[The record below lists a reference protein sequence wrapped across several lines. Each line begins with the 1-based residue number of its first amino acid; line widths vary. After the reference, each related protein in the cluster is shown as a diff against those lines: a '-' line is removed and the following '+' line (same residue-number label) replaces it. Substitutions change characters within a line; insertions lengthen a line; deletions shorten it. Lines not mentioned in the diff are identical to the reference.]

1 MPLRVAE
8 LETLFTANTT
18 DVEKGEKL
26 VKAVGDRIEKKPIT
40 QRVGSETKDAL
51 AGLDKVDTAAKRLV
65 SRETAVTV
73 NANIT
78 RAEKQADRIQQ
89 RLDYLKSVETTM
101 DVTADVRRA
110 EASLQRVTRSLD
122 GLRTARAE
130 MVVEV
135 DDGKARKTLTDVA
148 EFAEQQSEE
157 GGRRSGSAFI
167 RSMDGA
173 TRGAGERIG
182 STIGGGV
189 GESLEQA
196 LVAIPVAGGIILA
209 GVAIGKAILG
219 SIQDGMQQEVQVD
232 RLEALTGISAADA
245 ARVGRGAGEAYAN
258 VFGES
263 IEANMDTARLALQFD
278 ILDEGATSTQAQ
290 RVIEGLAGI
299 ASVLD
304 EDVRPVAQAV
314 TVLLQTG
321 LARSAEEAYDLIA
334 AGAREG
340 LNRNEDL
347 VDTLTEYPAL
357 FRRLGLTG
365 PQALGLISQAMANGA
380 RNSDLAADALKEF
393 EIRSKD
399 ASEASAEGYR
409 LLGLN
414 AREMTAQMARGG
426 EDAARGLDIV
436 LDRLRATE
444 DPVAR
449 NAAAVALFGT
459 QAEDLGDALFAM
471 DASSAVEELNGVEGA
486 ARRMF
491 NTLADNDATKIEQAQ
506 RNIEVAATGIQG
518 ALAAAFSEPLGDF
531 ADWVSENRGP
541 LTQFLLDLA
550 NGAIDFG
557 RSIVNSMADGT
568 ESVGV
573 FVAGPLREMAVGLRD
588 LIEWLPGDA
597 DTSGLDSLIDSMAG
611 FDEETATA
619 AQTMRDTLLPG
630 IDEAQRRLNEWGD
643 PIVQMG
649 YLNDA
654 SLRLAES
661 VNQVGLAHDGAT
673 QLVDAYTVA
682 QDGSIR
688 AGSELDGQI
697 RSATDALWAEVDAA
711 AAAGESQEQL
721 RERFDLA
728 TDGLVDQ
735 LQHLGLTEEQARALI
750 ETYGA
755 VPSSIST
762 IVDAHTEE
770 ASRRINGFV
779 TRWDGTRIRTY
790 IDAHGGTTY
799 RVPGTNLDFNARG
812 KVVEFM
818 AQGGVRGLT
827 PMAPVAQM
835 VPANTWRVVGD
846 RSDVAEAYIPL
857 DGSPRSMAILAEA
870 IRRMG
875 GMPMAAGGVVSAGNT
890 SGPVTALMAPSLVRE
905 LAEMLHALLTS
916 TGNAATTAAAGYVDR
931 AIFDE
936 AVVRR

>member
-8 LETLFTANTT
+8 LETLFTANTA

-40 QRVGSETKDAL
+40 QKVGSETKEAL

-78 RAEKQADRIQQ
+78 RAEKQADRLQQ

-122 GLRTARAE
+122 GLRSARAE

-135 DDGKARKTLTDVA
+135 EDGKARKTLTDVA
-148 EFAEQQSEE
+148 DFAEQQGKD
-157 GGRRSGSAFI
+157 GGSRSGSAFI

-219 SIQDGMQQEVQVD
+219 SIRDGMQQEVQVD
-232 RLEALTGISAADA
+232 RLEALTGITAADA

-278 ILDEGATSTQAQ
+278 LLDADASATQAQ
-290 RVIEGLAGI
+290 RVIENLSGI
-299 ASVLD
+299 AGVLG
-304 EDVRPVAQAV
+304 EEVRPVAEAV
-314 TVLLQTG
+314 TVLLRTG
-321 LARSAEEAYDLIA
+321 VARSADEAFDLIA
-334 AGAREG
+334 AGSREG
-340 LNRNEDL
+340 LNRSEDL
-347 VDTLTEYPAL
+347 LDTLIEYPAL

-365 PQALGLISQAMANGA
+365 PQALGLISQGLANGA
-380 RNSDLAADALKEF
+380 RNTDLAADALKEF
-393 EIRSKD
+393 QIRSTD

-409 LLGLN
+409 LLGLD
-414 AREMTAQMARGG
+414 AREMTAQIARGG
-426 EDAARGLDIV
+426 EDAARGLDTV
-436 LDRLRATE
+436 LDKLRETE
-444 DPVAR
+444 DPVVR

-459 QAEDLGDALFAM
+459 QAEDLGEALFAM
-471 DASSAVEELNGVEGA
+471 DLSTAVEQIDGVEGA

-491 NTLADNDATKIEQAQ
+491 DTLADNDATKIEQAQ

-518 ALAAAFSEPLGDF
+518 ALAAAFSEPLGYA

-550 NGAIDFG
+550 NGAIDLG

-611 FDEETATA
+611 FDDQTATA
-619 AQTMRDTLLPG
+619 AQTMRDQLLPG
-630 IDEAQRRLNEWGD
+630 LDEAQDRLNEWGE
-643 PIVQMG
+643 PVVAMG

-654 SLRLAES
+654 SLRLADS

-673 QLVDAYTVA
+673 QLVDAFTVA
-682 QDGSIR
+682 QDGSVR
-688 AGSELDGQI
+688 AGSELDAQV
-697 RSATDALWAEVDAA
+697 RSAADALWAEIEAA
-711 AAAGESQEQL
+711 HAAGEGQEQL

-728 TDGLVDQ
+728 TEGLVDQ
-735 LQHLGLTEEQARALI
+735 LTQLGLTDEQARALI

-755 VPSSIST
+755 VPDWIETVVTAST
-762 IVDAHTEE
+762 NE
-770 ASRRINGFV
+770 AARAVGGFIE
-779 TRWDGTRIRTY
+779 RYDGSRIRVRVEAGTPIY
-790 IDAHGGTTY
+790 SNPTGEGMSWQAQGSVMEFMAHGGI
-799 RVPGTNLDFNARG
+799 
-812 KVVEFM
+812 
-818 AQGGVRGLT
+818 RGLT

-857 DGSPRSMAILAEA
+857 DGSARSMAILAET

-875 GMPMAAGGVVSAGNT
+875 GMPMAEGGVVAQSAAP
-890 SGPVTALMAPSLVRE
+890 PVVLGDFVER
-905 LAEMLHALLTS
+905 LAALLEARMRE
-916 TGNAATTAAAGYVDR
+916 TGRGAVSASRDYTDEMS
-931 AIFDE
+931 FEE